1 MHILT
6 SLTRRCTPWPATQY
20 SFPAWTHTPGLAFT
34 PTDCSKQ
41 CAPDRVTHHS
51 IVPRWYPSHWI
62 KTCHLETQ
70 LSRLPDH
77 RQPNTT
83 PNTGV
88 DTAILLVPA
97 KKKKKKQML
106 VCLDFPPT
114 RTLLCVLWVITYGD
128 VGKFQCFSVFL
139 PAHRTASGLLSWPSH
154 GQLLIARERDQRLA
168 TSSYVRLLLFTSSPG
183 FFLPG
188 VDREDGCNSGLT
200 YTHQI
205 CKDCW
210 VNSHPGSFVNECLAR
225 LHNVSVF
232 L

>member
-1 MHILT
+1 MTVNVYILT
-6 SLTRRCTPWPATQY
+6 SVTRRCTPWPATQY

-34 PTDCSKQ
+34 PTDCRKQ

-62 KTCHLETQ
+62 KTCHLEAQ

-77 RQPNTT
+77 RQPKL
-83 PNTGV
+83 PNTGI
-88 DTAILLVPA
+88 DTDILLVPA
-97 KKKKKKQML
+97 KKKKANAG
-106 VCLDFPPT
+106 
-114 RTLLCVLWVITYGD
+114 LLLHVLWVITYGD

-139 PAHRTASGLLSWPSH
+139 PADRTASCLLSWPSH
-154 GQLLIARERDQRLA
+154 GQLFIAREQDQCLA
-168 TSSYVRLLLFTSSPG
+168 TSSYVRLLLFTLSPG

-188 VDREDGCNSGLT
+188 VDREDGCDSGLT